1 MQIFD
6 CLAMLCFSISTP
18 FLLCS
23 QVLSTGTFLLSSV
36 TKMAKKKKKKRLQ
49 ITFSASMIKHM
60 LIFTI
65 AFCLPILSPLLQTV
79 SPLEMVTALC

>member
-1 MQIFD
+1 MQIFV

-23 QVLSTGTFLLSSV
+23 QVLSTGSFLLSSV
-36 TKMAKKKKKKRLQ
+36 TKMAKKKKKGLQ